1 MKKLLLIALLS
12 FGLALAVKAQAP
24 QQFNYQGAAR
34 NANGTPL
41 ANKSISLRIS
51 ILDGS
56 STGTAQ
62 YSEVRNV
69 VTNAY
74 GLYALAIGSSGA
86 TSVSGT
92 LAGVTWASGLKFV
105 KVEIDPDNGTNFS
118 LAGTAQLL
126 SVPYALYAANGPVGP
141 KGDTGATGP
150 AGAQGVAGVA
160 GPQGPA
166 GVAGA
171 TGAQGPIGLTGAT
184 GAQGATG
191 AKGDPG
197 ATGSAGIQG
206 VQGVKGD
213 KGDKG
218 DIGPVGPVG
227 PSTGVAGGDLTGN
240 YPNPTLANIQGKT
253 LSANAPANNQVL
265 LFDGTAWKPV
275 TLDVAQL
282 AGAKGLTST
291 DLAVSANGASALL
304 KDVVIDINA
313 GAVTTVK
320 LADASV
326 TTIKLADG
334 AISTPKLADAAVTSV
349 KIGNKEVKNINIGDA
364 AVNTLQLADGSVT
377 TPKLADAAV
386 TSVKIGNK
394 EVKNINIDDAAVNT
408 LQLADGSVT
417 TPKLADA
424 AVTSVKIGNKEV
436 KNINIDDAAVNT
448 LQLADGSVTTPKLA
462 DASVTV
468 EKLTTAGVADA
479 NKVYITNATTGKP
492 ELISRTLFANANAWA
507 LKGNTGNVDQTN
519 NFLGNTDDVAVNFLV
534 NGQKSGRLGNSA
546 ETNVSYGYKTIASN
560 VSGFYNSAFG
570 REALS
575 VNISGYENSAFG
587 YLVLQRSF
595 SGINNSGFGS
605 QALSVSTVGSN
616 NSAFGT
622 HTLMAN
628 GSGINNTAIGSLALE
643 ASNGDNNTALGYA
656 AGSKNNGSGNI
667 FIGSNA
673 GSTSTSAN
681 NTLAIANTNTT
692 YPLIAGSMTTDGGTL
707 TLNGSNAATS
717 TTYAPASASTLNV
730 NGSVSA
736 GILTYTT
743 GGTLSLD
750 ASHYTVRLKNAG
762 LPVTLNLPGPA
773 TCKGRIYVIVKA
785 LSTGNVTLNN
795 AITMNDDTTITTI
808 SGAKAFTIQS
818 DGSAW
823 ISLN

>member
-1 MKKLLLIALLS
+1 MKKILLITLLG
-12 FGLALAVKAQAP
+12 FALALTVKAQAP

-34 NANGTPL
+34 NANGTPM
-41 ANKSISLRIS
+41 ANKNISLRIS

-69 VTNAY
+69 VTNVY
-74 GLYALAIGSSGA
+74 GLYAIAIGSSGA

-92 LAGVTWASGLKFV
+92 IAGVTWASGLKFV

-126 SVPYALYAANGPVGP
+126 SVPYALYATNGPAGP
-141 KGDTGATGP
+141 KGDTGSTGP

-184 GAQGATG
+184 GPQGPAGVKGDTGATG
-191 AKGDPG
+191 P
-197 ATGSAGIQG
+197 AGVQG
-206 VQGVKGD
+206 PQGVKGD

-218 DIGPVGPVG
+218 DTGPVG

-253 LSANAPANNQVL
+253 LSANAPVNNQVL
-265 LFDGTAWKPV
+265 LFDGSAWKPV

-282 AGAKGLTST
+282 AGAKALTST
-291 DLAVSANGASALL
+291 DLTVSANGATALL

-320 LADASV
+320 LADAAV
-326 TTIKLADG
+326 TTIKIADG
-334 AISTPKLADAAVTSV
+334 AITTPKLADAAVTSV
-349 KIGNKEVKNINIGDA
+349 KIGNKEVKNVNINDA

-417 TPKLADA
+417 TA
-424 AVTSVKIGNKEV
+424 
-436 KNINIDDAAVNT
+436 
-448 LQLADGSVTTPKLA
+448 KLA
-462 DASVTV
+462 DASVTLA
-468 EKLTTAGVADA
+468 KLTTAGATDA
-479 NKVYITNATTGKP
+479 NKVYITNAVTGKP

-519 NFLGNTDDVAVNFLV
+519 NFLGNTDDVAINFLV
-534 NGQKSGRLGNSA
+534 NGQKSGRLGNSG

-570 REALS
+570 KEALS

-587 YLVLQRSF
+587 HMVLQRSF

-628 GSGINNTAIGSLALE
+628 GTGINNTAIGSLTLE

-673 GSTSTSAN
+673 GSTSTSVN
-681 NTLAIANTNTT
+681 NTLVVANTNTT

-717 TTYAPASASTLNV
+717 TTFAPANASTLNV

-736 GILTYTT
+736 SILTYTA
-743 GGTLSLD
+743 GGTLTLD

-762 LPVTLNLPGPA
+762 LAVTLNLPAPV

-795 AITMNDDTTITTI
+795 AIAMDDDTTLTTI
-808 SGAKAFTIQS
+808 TGNKTLTIQS
-818 DGSAW
+818 DGSSW